1 MLEVLLLGPLQVLG
15 DDGVDLTP
23 AGGRERQCLAVL
35 ATVGAEGVSMDR
47 LTRELYGDRSP
58 NEPRNAIQAVIS
70 RLRRSLGA
78 HAEAIE
84 TTGTGYRLV
93 GAVTDVEPVLTDLRR
108 AADASDPVEAQA
120 ALDHIM
126 SRWRGRPYEGLDG
139 ELIDAQ
145 RNRIEN
151 QRLKAEELILERR
164 LSGQPARGIDQLLL
178 DDLETAVGSHPL
190 RENRWRLLMLALYR
204 DGQPAAALRAFQRA
218 RSIMVDELG
227 LEPGPTLTELE
238 QRILAHDPEL
248 LSTTGGGEPAT
259 RTRPLR
265 PASSPALLL
274 PRLRS
279 NLFGRGGLVAD
290 VEAEVGRRPL
300 VTLLG
305 PGGIGKT
312 TLAVAAAWRLVNQR
326 PVHFVDLASITD
338 PDQVASRVAEQL
350 GMPDGAA
357 TEPPAAWVGTHLVA
371 NPHVVLIDN
380 AEHVVTGVAD
390 LVDGILRHHDVSG
403 SFLITSRRPLQVP
416 GETVIAVPPLVA
428 DNGAVQL
435 FCDRVKAVQPNLEI
449 DDAQR
454 AVAAAICDRLDGIPL
469 AIELAAGRATVLSID
484 DIAARLDDQ
493 LRLLR
498 QPLSTGEPRHESLE
512 AVVTWSVDL
521 LSPTGPP
528 AVRAPGRH
536 GRRRSRSTGAEAVA
550 ANCGLE
556 PDTVLDGLDELVR
569 ASLLVAEGRGGRLRM
584 LEPIRQ
590 AALARLSEQGLEGQ
604 TRRAHARWSADLL
617 ADAHSRRDHT
627 RGEAMGRTRDRPSER
642 RRGLA
647 GRDRRRDRARITDLA
662 LPAGWWYLSHDVRQ
676 GGRLLGRLLARL
688 DRDRHDELA
697 WALTVMGLAV
707 ATATDPRSEVAAP
720 SLDAITILDRHGHPD
735 AGVCRVAAAL
745 AQTEFSDIEVPVRLL
760 AEAERLVSSDD
771 QWATA
776 VVDLVVMAVESLL
789 HNLGRGTIDT
799 DSLLAKGERAAAVF
813 AAMEEQWALGVTLT
827 ELGRVY
833 QRLGDIEEAE
843 ARFLQGLEQL
853 SDEHDYHGRHYV
865 FTELGRLASAR
876 GEHERAVELHD
887 RAEEIAA
894 GDGNPGCM
902 AMVLAGKADA
912 AEARGDRVAAI
923 EHYTRALDLMDL
935 ESLIETG
942 ADEWRRALDRLT
954 ATDA

>member
-1 MLEVLLLGPLQVLG
+1 M
-15 DDGVDLTP
+15 
-23 AGGRERQCLAVL
+23 
-35 ATVGAEGVSMDR
+35 
-47 LTRELYGDRSP
+47 
-58 NEPRNAIQAVIS
+58 
-70 RLRRSLGA
+70 
-78 HAEAIE
+78 
-84 TTGTGYRLV
+84 
-93 GAVTDVEPVLTDLRR
+93 
-108 AADASDPVEAQA
+108 
-120 ALDHIM
+120 
-126 SRWRGRPYEGLDG
+126 
-139 ELIDAQ
+139 
-145 RNRIEN
+145 
-151 QRLKAEELILERR
+151 
-164 LSGQPARGIDQLLL
+164 
-178 DDLETAVGSHPL
+178 
-190 RENRWRLLMLALYR
+190 
-204 DGQPAAALRAFQRA
+204 
-218 RSIMVDELG
+218 
-227 LEPGPTLTELE
+227 
-238 QRILAHDPEL
+238 
-248 LSTTGGGEPAT
+248 
-259 RTRPLR
+259 
-265 PASSPALLL
+265 
-274 PRLRS
+274 
-279 NLFGRGGLVAD
+279 
-290 VEAEVGRRPL
+290 
-300 VTLLG
+300 
-305 PGGIGKT
+305 
-312 TLAVAAAWRLVNQR
+312 
-326 PVHFVDLASITD
+326 
-338 PDQVASRVAEQL
+338 
-350 GMPDGAA
+350 
-357 TEPPAAWVGTHLVA
+357 
-371 NPHVVLIDN
+371 
-380 AEHVVTGVAD
+380 
-390 LVDGILRHHDVSG
+390 
-403 SFLITSRRPLQVP
+403 P

-428 DNGAVQL
+428 DDGAVQL
-435 FCDRVKAVQPNLEI
+435 FCDRVSAVQPNLEI
-449 DDAQR
+449 DEQQL
-454 AVAAAICDRLDGIPL
+454 AVAAGICRRLDGIPL

-521 LSPTGPP
+521 LSPTARRLFERL
-528 AVRAPGRH
+528 AVMAGTF
-536 GRRRSRSTGAEAVA
+536 SVTGAEVVA

-627 RGEAMGRTRDRPSER
+627 RGEAMGRLETDHLNAAV
-642 RRGLA
+642 GWLA
-647 GRDRRRDRARITDLA
+647 ETDDEIELVCDLA

-688 DRDRHDELA
+688 DRNHDELA

-745 AQTEFSDIEVPVRLL
+745 AQTETSDIEIPVRLL
-760 AEAERLVSSDD
+760 SEAERLVSSDD